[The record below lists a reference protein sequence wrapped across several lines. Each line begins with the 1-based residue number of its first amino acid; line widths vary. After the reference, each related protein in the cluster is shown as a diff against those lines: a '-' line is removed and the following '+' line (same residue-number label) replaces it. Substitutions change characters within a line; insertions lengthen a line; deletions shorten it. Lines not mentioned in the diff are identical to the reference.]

1 MNAVAL
7 APFQPKGDVPEWRL
21 IYDALLERAGFGDI
35 ITYAQLDEALGR
47 PFEAN
52 RSPFYRARQH
62 MGEMRS
68 RWLVA
73 VPRQGY
79 RVIEAREHLTAAQS
93 HKRRARRQLGLMVR
107 VQEVTDLSVLSAA
120 ELATFDSQ
128 ARINSMLYQVAV
140 HHERRLARIE
150 SILREDGRL

>member
-1 MNAVAL
+1 
-7 APFQPKGDVPEWRL
+7 
-21 IYDALLERAGFGDI
+21 
-35 ITYAQLDEALGR
+35 
-47 PFEAN
+47 
-52 RSPFYRARQH
+52 
-62 MGEMRS
+62 
-68 RWLVA
+68 
-73 VPRQGY
+73 
-79 RVIEAREHLTAAQS
+79 
-93 HKRRARRQLGLMVR
+93 